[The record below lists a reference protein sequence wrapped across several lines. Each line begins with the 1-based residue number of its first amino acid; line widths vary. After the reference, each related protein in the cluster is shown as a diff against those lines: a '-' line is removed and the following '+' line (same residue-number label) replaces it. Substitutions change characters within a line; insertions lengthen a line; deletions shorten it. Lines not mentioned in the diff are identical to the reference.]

1 MDDNQTDTFPYK
13 VLKMNSGEDVIC
25 KILKEFSD
33 ALVIER
39 PMSIAESTQF
49 NEELGEVVNQTG
61 LQRWLNFTNDTEF
74 VVAKDRVLTVAN
86 LAPEVT
92 YYYKH
97 LVEKLVQ
104 HEQHQPKDEEE
115 VSKKMK
121 EIRNNLS
128 EVMEGM
134 NPSDDESNVLPFKPM
149 DKSKLH

>member
-1 MDDNQTDTFPYK
+1 M
-13 VLKMNSGEDVIC
+13 
-25 KILKEFSD
+25 
-33 ALVIER
+33 
-39 PMSIAESTQF
+39 
-49 NEELGEVVNQTG
+49 GEVVNQTG
-61 LQRWLNFTNDTEF
+61 FQSWLNFTNDTEF

-97 LVEKLVQ
+97 LVEKLIQ
-104 HEQHQPKDEEE
+104 HEQLQPKDVEE

-128 EVMEGM
+128 EMMEGM
-134 NPSDDESNVLPFKPM
+134 NPDTDDESNVLPFKPM

>member
-1 MDDNQTDTFPYK
+1 MDTQTDTFPYK

-39 PMSIAESTQF
+39 PMSIAENTQF

-74 VVAKDRVLTVAN
+74 VVAKEKVLTMAN
-86 LAPEVT
+86 LAPEVS

-97 LVEKLVQ
+97 LCEKLI
-104 HEQHQPKDEEE
+104 HMEQHQPKDEEE
-115 VSKKMK
+115 VSHKMK
-121 EIRNNLS
+121 EVRNNLK
-128 EVMEGM
+128 EMMEGLDD
-134 NPSDDESNVLPFKPM
+134 SDESNVLPFKPM
-149 DKSKLH
+149 DKSKLQ

>member
-1 MDDNQTDTFPYK
+1 MDTETNTYPYK
-13 VLKMNSGEDVIC
+13 VLKLTSGEDVIC

-39 PMSIAESTQF
+39 PMSIAENMQF

-74 VVAKDRVLTVAN
+74 VVAKDKVLAVAN

-97 LVEKLVQ
+97 LVEKLVK
-104 HEQHQPKDEEE
+104 HEEHQPKDVEE

-121 EIRNNLS
+121 EMRKNLS
-128 EVMEGM
+128 EMFEEGED
-134 NPSDDESNVLPFKPM
+134 SEESNVLPFKSM

>member
-1 MDDNQTDTFPYK
+1 MDTETNTYPYK
-13 VLKMNSGEDVIC
+13 VLKLTNGEDVIC

-39 PMSIAESTQF
+39 PMSIAENMQF

-74 VVAKDRVLTVAN
+74 VLAKDKVLTVAN

-92 YYYKH
+92 FYYKH
-97 LVEKLVQ
+97 LCEKLVK
-104 HEQHQPKDEEE
+104 HEERQPKNVEE
-115 VSKKMK
+115 VASKMK
-121 EIRNNLS
+121 EIKNNLS
-128 EVMEGM
+128 EMFDGLED
-134 NPSDDESNVLPFKPM
+134 SEKSNVVSFKSK